1 MSLNAGVL
9 NHPCLQAIF
18 VKRFYVSL
26 PTIFL
31 QSEEEYKRRGRYS
44 TGDPDIDKAVYNERT
59 RTYMTINEMF
69 ELWKIGCTV
78 GLVRYDDAKAVY
90 EAIEE
95 HLSRWYNFMTRGF
108 NLSTCPFDELLDLDR
123 FANVVYDK
131 AKYTFTRESMKPFE
145 NMFSSLGIN
154 VQAGGFFKKGGTYMF
169 GHKYKSDFE
178 KEYEKDRNT
187 IQYAERPGYEEA
199 IVQVASR
206 YDFSLNG
213 SKENLKGKP
222 EDDQFTVQP
231 LSTNLKFGND

>member
-18 VKRFYVSL
+18 VRRFYVSL

-123 FANVVYDK
+123 FAKSGRKLLHK
-131 AKYTFTRESMKPFE
+131 AETLLERDDLLRVKIEKMIGHAEKSIDDMA
-145 NMFSSLGIN
+145 S
-154 VQAGGFFKKGGTYMF
+154 FFLAKK
-169 GHKYKSDFE
+169 
-178 KEYEKDRNT
+178 R
-187 IQYAERPGYEEA
+187 
-199 IVQVASR
+199 
-206 YDFSLNG
+206 
-213 SKENLKGKP
+213 
-222 EDDQFTVQP
+222 
-231 LSTNLKFGND
+231 